1 MKMWLAW
8 GDLAEI
14 GEDHSSNQ
22 KSLHLSSLLFLMQL
36 PCEYICKTWTSEP
49 DRFILNPIH

>member
-1 MKMWLAW
+1 LAW

-14 GEDHSSNQ
+14 GEDHSLNQ

-36 PCEYICKTWTSEP
+36 PCSAKKRVSIFQCGS
-49 DRFILNPIH
+49 R

>member
-1 MKMWLAW
+1 LAW

-36 PCEYICKTWTSEP
+36 PCLTATLV
-49 DRFILNPIH
+49 R